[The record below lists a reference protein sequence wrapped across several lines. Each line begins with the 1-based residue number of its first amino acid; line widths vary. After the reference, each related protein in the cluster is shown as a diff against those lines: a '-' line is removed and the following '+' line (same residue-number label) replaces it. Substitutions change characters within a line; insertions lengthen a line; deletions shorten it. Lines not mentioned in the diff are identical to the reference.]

1 MKLRLLPLLLTTAL
15 PLAAV
20 ADGPIDG
27 DVYGK
32 INLTLDNFD
41 KSYDNPA
48 GNDYDEWQLNSNAS
62 RFGFKGKTALNDSL
76 NVIYQLEWEVSTD
89 GSSTDLKARNRFV
102 GLEGGFGSIIGG
114 QHDTPTKLSQN
125 KIDLFNDLNGDI
137 KNTFEGENR
146 LKNIV
151 MYSTPSSLGGF
162 TASLAFIPGEDGEAD
177 GDDGV
182 ADGKSL
188 SVGYDSDSIYVVV
201 AVDRD
206 IDGLDL
212 ERVVGQFTF
221 GAFTLG
227 AMLQQADAVVGNR
240 EEEGA
245 FISGAFKF
253 GDNAIKAQFG
263 TNDISN
269 GAADSEEETFS
280 LGYDRKLGKKT
291 KVFAYYTSNLD
302 TDSSNDE
309 TEETTLGVG
318 IEHKF

>member
-62 RFGFKGKTALNDSL
+62 RFGFEGKTALSDSL

-89 GSSTDLKARNRFV
+89 GDGTDLKARNRFI
-102 GLEGGFGSIIGG
+102 GLEGGFGQVIGG
-114 QHDTPTKLSQN
+114 QHDTPTKLAQN

-146 LKNIV
+146 EKNIV

-177 GDDGV
+177 GDDGL

-188 SVGYDSDSIYVVV
+188 SVGYDSDNIYVVV

-206 IDGLDL
+206 VDDLDL

-227 AMLQQADAVVGNR
+227 AMVQQA
-240 EEEGA
+240 EESNGTKEESGA
-245 FISGAFKF
+245 FVSGAFKF
-253 GDNAIKAQFG
+253 GNNTVKAQFG
-263 TNDISN
+263 TNDIED
-269 GAADSEEETFS
+269 GTADSEEETLS
-280 LGYDRKLGKKT
+280 LGFDHKLGKKT
-291 KVFAYYTSNLD
+291 KLFAYYTSNID
-302 TDSSNDE
+302 TNNANDE